1 MRDFPPAAPNPYN
14 AIAMLDA
21 LLWLATIEVI
31 GFAAFPIVHFLL
43 PKLADRGY
51 GFGKTFGVLLVGYAA
66 WILSVLGAVPSVRGG
81 LVALVAALVVGGA
94 FLAHRNR
101 AELAGFFSREWR
113 LVVVSES
120 VFVAAFLAWTLF
132 RAYDPAISHT
142 EQPMD
147 FMFLNA
153 SIRSEF
159 GQPMDAWMAGETVSY
174 YYFGYW
180 MMGALSEISGVAS
193 NVSYNL
199 AMALV
204 PALAACGAVSLAS
217 GLVRADGALP
227 RVAIGAGIFSAVAL
241 VLASNLA
248 GALEFVKAN
257 AIGPAWFYDW
267 LAIEGL
273 DGPAETPTASWAPD
287 EHWWWFRATR
297 IINTFQ
303 DGAGIDYT
311 IQEFPFFSFILGDLH
326 PHVMA
331 IPFVLLFAAFAF
343 GFFAS
348 GETAL
353 RELRGW
359 RIAALGA
366 MGLTLGGVA
375 FSNLWDFP
383 MCAALLVGIAA
394 VGAYSRIPVSTVSPA
409 SPGAASASVSAD
421 GSENAAAADSRRR
434 VLRLALAA
442 AQIPLAVIALAF
454 LLYLPYYIG
463 FAGSVNG
470 IGAVEIPSRWAH
482 LFIVWAVPLGVV
494 APWVVASFWRTVVEE
509 DWRRLAAVSLAVA
522 LLPFVA
528 WMALRLQSSVPI
540 ESPAIR
546 LIRVLPLAALAGM
559 GAWAALFEASRNGR
573 TARAFALS
581 LATIAL
587 ALIMTP
593 ELIRVD
599 DFFGPPS
606 ERMNTVFKL
615 YYHAWILLAA
625 VGGFCLY
632 DAAEWRI
639 RLAGWR
645 RRLSTL
651 WMVSAAALLILG
663 FYYTAAGAASKA
675 GGFASEPTLDGLDF
689 VRDRTPGEYG
699 AIMYMRDNA
708 EEGAVVLELVGEYD
722 SSGMISRGS
731 GVPNVINW
739 PGHELQWRGGGDGSF
754 SERQSD
760 VAAIYSTQDIGEARN
775 LLAKY
780 NVNYVYAGP
789 REAATHPAGMAKFAE
804 FMDVAFESGGAIIYK
819 LRE

>member
-1 MRDFPPAAPNPYN
+1 M
-14 AIAMLDA
+14 DA
-21 LLWLATIEVI
+21 LLWLAAVEVI
-31 GFAAFPIVHFLL
+31 GFAAFPVVYFLL

-51 GFGKTFGVLLVGYAA
+51 GFGKTFGILLVGYAA
-66 WILSVLGAVPSVRGG
+66 WILSVSRAVPSVRVG
-81 LVALVAALVVGGA
+81 LVALAAALAAGGA
-94 FLAHRNR
+94 VLAYRNR
-101 AELAGFFSREWR
+101 AELADFFSRRWR

-120 VFVAAFLAWTLF
+120 VFIACFMAWALI
-132 RAYDPAISHT
+132 RSYDPAISHT

-153 SIRSEF
+153 AMRSEF

-199 AMALV
+199 AMALI
-204 PALAACGAVSLAS
+204 PALAACGALSLAS
-217 GLVRADGALP
+217 GLVRAGGALP
-227 RVAIGAGIFSAVAL
+227 RVAIGAGAFSAVLL
-241 VLASNLA
+241 VFASNLA
-248 GALEFVKAN
+248 GALEFLKAN
-257 AIGPAWFYDW
+257 AIGPAWFYEW

-273 DGPAETPTASWAPD
+273 DGPAETPSESWTPD

-297 IINTFQ
+297 IINTFR
-303 DGAGIDYT
+303 DGAGVDYT
-311 IQEFPFFSFILGDLH
+311 IQEFPFFSFMLGDLH

-343 GFFAS
+343 GFFAF
-348 GETAL
+348 GETSI
-353 RELRGW
+353 RNLRGW
-359 RIAALGA
+359 RVAALGA

-375 FSNLWDFP
+375 FTNLWDLP
-383 MCAALLVGIAA
+383 MSAALLVGAAA
-394 VGAYSRIPVSTVSPA
+394 VGAYSRVPIL
-409 SPGAASASVSAD
+409 AD
-421 GSENAAAADSRRR
+421 GAESAADSRRR
-434 VLRLALAA
+434 VRRLALSA
-442 AQIPLAVIALAF
+442 AQIPLAALALAF

-470 IGAVEIPSRWAH
+470 IGAVEVPSRWAH

-494 APWVVASFWRTVVEE
+494 APWVVASFWRTVVGE
-509 DWRRLAAVSLAVA
+509 DWRRLASISLAVA
-522 LLPFVA
+522 LLPFAV

-546 LIRVLPLAALAGM
+546 LIRVLPLVALTGM
-559 GAWAALFEASRNGR
+559 GAWSALYEASRNGR

-581 LATIAL
+581 LATL
-587 ALIMTP
+587 ALSLIMVP
-593 ELIRVD
+593 ELLFLD

-615 YYHAWILLAA
+615 YYYAWLLLAIA
-625 VGGFCLY
+625 GGYCVY
-632 DAAEWRI
+632 EAAEWRI
-639 RLAGWR
+639 RLRGWR
-645 RRLSTL
+645 RRLSAL
-651 WMVSAAALLILG
+651 WAVSAAALLILG
-663 FYYTAAGAASKA
+663 FYYTAAAATGKA

-689 VRDRTPGEYG
+689 VRNRTPGEYG
-699 AIMYMRDNA
+699 AIIYMRENA
-708 EEGAVVLELVGEYD
+708 EEGAVVLEFVGEYD
-722 SSGMISRGS
+722 DSGMISRGS

-754 SERQSD
+754 GERQED
-760 VAAIYSTQDIGEARN
+760 VAEIYSTESAEEARN

-789 REAATHPAGMAKFAE
+789 REAAAYPAPGLAKFGE
-804 FMDVAFESGGAIIYK
+804 FMDVVFESGGAVIYK

>member
-1 MRDFPPAAPNPYN
+1 M
-14 AIAMLDA
+14 DA
-21 LLWLATIEVI
+21 LLWLAAIEVI
-31 GFAAFPIVHFLL
+31 GFAAFPLVYHLL

-51 GFGKTFGVLLVGYAA
+51 GFGKTFGILLVGYAA
-66 WILSVLGAVPSVRGG
+66 WILSVSGAVPSVRWA
-81 LVALVAALVVGGA
+81 LLALVAALAVGGA
-94 FLAHRNR
+94 ALAHRSR
-101 AELAGFFSREWR
+101 AELGEFFSRKWR
-113 LVVVSES
+113 LVAVSES
-120 VFVAAFLAWTLF
+120 AFIAVFLAWALF

-199 AMALV
+199 AMALI
-204 PALAACGAVSLAS
+204 PALAACGAVSLSS
-217 GLVRADGALP
+217 GLVRADGAIP
-227 RVAIGAGIFSAVAL
+227 RVAIGAGIFSAALL

-248 GALEFVKAN
+248 GALEFIKAN

-273 DGPAETPTASWAPD
+273 DGPAETPSESWAPD

-303 DGAGIDYT
+303 DGAGVDYT

-348 GETAL
+348 GETAI
-353 RELRGW
+353 RNLRGW

-366 MGLTLGGVA
+366 MGLALGGVA
-375 FSNLWDFP
+375 FVNLWDLP
-383 MCAALLVGIAA
+383 MSAALLVGVAA
-394 VGAYSRIPVSTVSPA
+394 VGAYSRIPVARDA
-409 SPGAASASVSAD
+409 SES
-421 GSENAAAADSRRR
+421 AADARRR
-434 VLRLALAA
+434 VLRLALSA

-470 IGAVEIPSRWAH
+470 IGAVEVPSRWAH

-494 APWVVASFWRTVVEE
+494 APWIVASFWRTVVGE
-509 DWRRLAAVSLAVA
+509 DWRRLTVISLAVA
-522 LLPFVA
+522 LLPFAV

-559 GAWAALFEASRNGR
+559 GAWSALYEASRNGR

-581 LATIAL
+581 LAAL
-587 ALIMTP
+587 ALTLIMVP

-599 DFFGPPS
+599 DYFGPPS

-615 YYHAWILLAA
+615 YYHAWLLLAA
-625 VGGFCLY
+625 VGGFCVY

-639 RLAGWR
+639 RSAGWR

-651 WMVSAAALLILG
+651 WMAAAAALLILG

-675 GGFASEPTLDGLDF
+675 EGFASEPTLDGLDF
-689 VRDRTPGEYG
+689 VRNRTPGEYG
-699 AIMYMRDNA
+699 AIIYMRENA
-708 EEGAVVLELVGEYD
+708 EEGAVVLEFIGEYD
-722 SSGMISRGS
+722 NSGMISRGS

-739 PGHELQWRGGGDGSF
+739 PGHQVQWRGGGDGF
-754 SERQSD
+754 GERQGD
-760 VAAIYSTQDIGEARN
+760 VAAVYSTEDIEEARN

-780 NVNYVYAGP
+780 NVNYVYISP
-789 REAATHPAGMAKFAE
+789 REAAAHPASGLAKFGE
-804 FMDVAFESGGAIIYK
+804 FMDVAFESGGVTIYK